1 MSDKPS
7 GTTMK
12 AIVQDT
18 YGSPDVLVMRDVPR
32 PQPGDGDLLVRVHAA
47 GVDAGVW
54 HLTAGMPYFVRL
66 MGFGLRRPK
75 VPVRGMD
82 FAGRVEAVGANV
94 TGFAIGDEVYGT
106 CDGSYAEYAVASPER
121 VAHTPANLTAEQAAA
136 VPISGVTALKAVRD
150 AGQVQPGQRVL
161 VTGAGGGVGTYAVQ
175 LAKHFGA
182 HVTGVCST
190 TKTDLVRS
198 IGANEVID
206 HTKDDFTR
214 TGQRYD
220 LIIDTAGNRRLA
232 DLRRALAP
240 QGTLVIVGGEGGGR
254 WFGGFDRTLRAAVL
268 SRFVKQRLRGL
279 ISTERTSDLKVLAE
293 LIEAGAVMPAIDRT
307 FPLSDVGK
315 AVQYLHDN
323 RVRGKVV
330 ITVRRDA

>member
-1 MSDKPS
+1 MSDQPS
-7 GTTMK
+7 SPTMK

-18 YGSPDVLVMRDVPR
+18 YGPPDVLVIRDVPR
-32 PQPGDGDLLVRVHAA
+32 PHAGDGDLLVRVHAA

-75 VPVRGMD
+75 HPVRGMD

-94 TGFAIGDEVYGT
+94 AGFAMGDEVYGT
-106 CDGSYAEYAVASPER
+106 CDGSYAEYAVARPDR
-121 VAHTPANLTAEQAAA
+121 VAHAPANLTAQQAAA

-150 AGQVQPGQRVL
+150 VGQVQPGQRVL
-161 VTGAGGGVGTYAVQ
+161 VSGAGGGVGTYAVQ

-190 TKTDLVRS
+190 AKADLVRS
-198 IGANEVID
+198 LGADEVVD

-220 LIIDTAGNRRLA
+220 LIIDTAGNRRLG
-232 DLRRALAP
+232 DVRRALKP

-254 WFGGFDRTLRAAVL
+254 WFGGFDRTLRATVL

-279 ISTERTSDLKVLAE
+279 ISTERTADLKALAE
-293 LIEAGAVMPAIDRT
+293 LIEAGALTPAIDRT
-307 FPLSDVGK
+307 FPLSEAAT
-315 AVQYLHDN
+315 AVQYLHDG
-323 RVRGKVV
+323 RARGKVV
-330 ITVRRDA
+330 ITV

>member
-1 MSDKPS
+1 MADQTSP
-7 GTTMK
+7 TMK

-32 PQPGDGDLLVRVHAA
+32 PQPGDDDLLVRIHAA

-54 HLTAGMPYFVRL
+54 HLTAGMPYLVRL

-82 FAGRVEAVGANV
+82 FAGRVQAVGSNV

-106 CDGSYAEYAVASPER
+106 CDGSYAEYAVADPDR
-121 VAHTPANLTAEQAAA
+121 VAHAPANLTPEQAAA
-136 VPISGVTALKAVRD
+136 VPISGITALKAVRD
-150 AGQVQPGQRVL
+150 VGQVRTGQRVL

-190 TKTDLVRS
+190 GKTDLVRK
-198 IGANEVID
+198 IGADEVID
-206 HTKDDFTR
+206 HAKDDFTR

-220 LIIDTAGNRRLA
+220 VIIDTAGRRRLSA
-232 DLRRALAP
+232 LRRALTP
-240 QGTLVIVGGEGGGR
+240 RGTLVIVGGEGGGR
-254 WFGGFDRTLRAAVL
+254 WFGGFDRTMRAVLL

-279 ISTERTSDLKVLAE
+279 ISTERASDLRALAE
-293 LIEAGAVMPAIDRT
+293 LIEAGAVTPVIDRT
-307 FPLSDVGK
+307 YPLSEARR
-315 AVQYLHDN
+315 AVEYLHGGQA
-323 RVRGKVV
+323 RGKVV
-330 ITVRRDA
+330 VTV

>member
-1 MSDKPS
+1 MADQTSP
-7 GTTMK
+7 TMK

-32 PQPGDGDLLVRVHAA
+32 PQPGDDDLLVRIHAA

-54 HLTAGMPYFVRL
+54 HLTAGMPYLVRL

-82 FAGRVEAVGANV
+82 FAGRVQAVGSNV

-106 CDGSYAEYAVASPER
+106 CDGSYAEYAVADPDR
-121 VAHTPANLTAEQAAA
+121 VAHAPANLTPEQAAA
-136 VPISGVTALKAVRD
+136 VPISGITALKAVRD
-150 AGQVQPGQRVL
+150 VGQVRTGQRVL

-190 TKTDLVRS
+190 GKTDLVRK
-198 IGANEVID
+198 IGADEVID
-206 HTKDDFTR
+206 HAKDDFTR

-220 LIIDTAGNRRLA
+220 VIIDTAGRRRLSA
-232 DLRRALAP
+232 LRRALTP
-240 QGTLVIVGGEGGGR
+240 RGTLVIVGGEGGGR
-254 WFGGFDRTLRAAVL
+254 WFGGFDRTMRAVLL

-279 ISTERTSDLKVLAE
+279 ISTERASDLRALAE
-293 LIEAGAVMPAIDRT
+293 LIEAGAVTPVIDRT
-307 FPLSDVGK
+307 HPLSEARR
-315 AVQYLHDN
+315 AVEYLHGGQA
-323 RVRGKVV
+323 RGKVV
-330 ITVRRDA
+330 VTV